1 LKPQVYADLLL
12 EKIQKH
18 NVNVWLVNTGW
29 IGGRYGV
36 GKRISIGATRTI
48 MNAIHDGS
56 LANTQ
61 FAKLPVFNVT
71 YPTNIPGVDPKILN
85 PENAW
90 ASKDEYKVYLRK
102 VAEMFN
108 KNFAR
113 FDKDASAAVKAGAPT
128 VE

>member
-1 LKPQVYADLLL
+1 
-12 EKIQKH
+12 
-18 NVNVWLVNTGW
+18 
-29 IGGRYGV
+29 
-36 GKRISIGATRTI
+36 